1 MVIPAMAP
9 PERPAFEE
17 ATVAATEAVGEVSD
31 ANPVDVGKAN
41 RDRVPAAKVVMG
53 VAMSPVAVASADA
66 VAAPAVDKGDSR
78 I

>member
-1 MVIPAMAP
+1 MVIPAIAP

-31 ANPVDVGKAN
+31 ARPVDVGKAN
-41 RDRVPAAKVVMG
+41 RDRVPAAEVMAG
-53 VAMSPVAVASADA
+53 IGISPVAVASADA
-66 VAAPAVDKGDSR
+66 VAAPVADEGSSR